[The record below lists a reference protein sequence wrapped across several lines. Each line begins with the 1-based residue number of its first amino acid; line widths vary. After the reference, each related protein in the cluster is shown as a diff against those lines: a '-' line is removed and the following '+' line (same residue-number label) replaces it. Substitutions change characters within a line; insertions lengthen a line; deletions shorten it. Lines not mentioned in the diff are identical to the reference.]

1 MSCEQKENTSHIMWL
16 CVERQLVKKEISQS
30 ELARRAGVNR
40 SVISSL
46 KKGQINKPSFDLA
59 CKLADALEISLDD
72 LREDGPNGKE
82 SV

>member
-1 MSCEQKENTSHIMWL
+1 MSCEQKENTYSMMWL
-16 CVERQLVKKEISQS
+16 CVERQLVKKKISQS

-46 KKGQINKPSFDLA
+46 KKGQINKPSYSLA

-72 LREDGPNGKE
+72 LREDGPNG
-82 SV
+82 